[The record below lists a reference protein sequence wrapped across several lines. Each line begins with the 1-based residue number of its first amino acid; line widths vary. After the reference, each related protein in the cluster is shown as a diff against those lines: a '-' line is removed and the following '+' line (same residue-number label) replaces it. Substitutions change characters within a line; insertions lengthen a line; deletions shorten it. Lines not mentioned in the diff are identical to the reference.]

1 MQHQQPQSSSS
12 NNDNK
17 KRWSPTREIWDSFV
31 ISIPKYATKH
41 DACVQNVGWSDRI
54 DGWMDGWMGEC
65 GPMTVAECTDI
76 HILMLLAGWLLL
88 LKYERVT
95 RGAKKRTII
104 FSVPGKA
111 ATAAAFNSATKRW
124 NGRHLS
130 TKPQTAM
137 YHYHHNDQGRRWL
150 TACLPAGVWA
160 VVHHGGNCG
169 LETLEEDGT

>member
-1 MQHQQPQSSSS
+1 
-12 NNDNK
+12 
-17 KRWSPTREIWDSFV
+17 
-31 ISIPKYATKH
+31 
-41 DACVQNVGWSDRI
+41 
-54 DGWMDGWMGEC
+54 MDGWMGEC
-65 GPMTVAECTDI
+65 GPMTVVECTDI
-76 HILMLLAGWLLL
+76 YWCCWLAGWLLL

-137 YHYHHNDQGRRWL
+137 YHYHHNDHGRRWL
-150 TACLPAGVWA
+150 TACLSMSGSTSWWQLWAGNTGGGWNITNTCH
-160 VVHHGGNCG
+160 VVRSYH
-169 LETLEEDGT
+169 TLTLNPLHCTSLLDTTH